1 MLIRAE
7 MLQPLNL
14 DSSHV
19 AALCRAAPF
28 RVPLRIA
35 GCTWVVGFDDAKA
48 ASVFRSRYW
57 QLLSKESKGDTD
69 AFALRGSSHGIVFGS
84 TARGVFG
91 WPHGR
96 LSTRAFVF
104 LTDAVTISS
113 FFFTTPHVISLHAA
127 AVGTSGNVGAIVGDS
142 NAGKT
147 TTAVA
152 CARRGLQLYTDERCV
167 VLGDDRVM
175 PFPRAVNIRK
185 GGLAL
190 LTGESA
196 CASDELT
203 ERLRRRPRGS
213 WENADYRRLLG
224 SWHAPPAGRLR
235 SLFLLA
241 RNGTEPSV
249 ESVPAT
255 AAVRGTLQWAQCSAS
270 GIERFA
276 RLLRLFSNVHCYRL
290 YLGSPD
296 RTARL
301 IEQTILRDASAG
313 LREKHW

>member
-1 MLIRAE
+1 MLITAG
-7 MLQPLNL
+7 MLRPLSL
-14 DSSHV
+14 DPTEV
-19 AALCRAAPF
+19 KALCGTARI
-28 RVPLRIA
+28 RVPLSIA
-35 GCTWVVGFDDAKA
+35 GFTWVVAFDDSQA
-48 ASVFRSRYW
+48 ANAFRSRYR
-57 QLLSKESKGDTD
+57 QLLAKETNGHTD
-69 AFALRGSSHGIVFGS
+69 AFALRESSHGMIFGS
-84 TARGVFG
+84 VARAVFH

-127 AVGTSGNVGAIVGDS
+127 AVGASGNVAAIVGDS

-147 TTAVA
+147 TTAIA

-190 LTGESA
+190 LTGDA
-196 CASDELT
+196 ARVTDDLA
-203 ERLRRRPRGS
+203 ERLRRKRRGS

-224 SWHAPPAGRLR
+224 SWHPPLAGRLR

-241 RNGTEPSV
+241 RNGRGPCIEPI
-249 ESVPAT
+249 PAT
-255 AAVRGTLQWAQCSAS
+255 AAVRGTLQWAQCSAN
-270 GIERFA
+270 GIERFG
-276 RLLRLFSNVHCYRL
+276 RLLRLFSNVDCYRL
-290 YLGSPD
+290 NLGSPD
-296 RTARL
+296 ETARL
-301 IEQTILRDASAG
+301 IEQTILGDAVNGSG
-313 LREKHW
+313 GTDS